1 MPTVDYEAMNKTQK
15 LAAFYIIVGPE
26 LAPQLMR
33 QLRDQELEAV
43 AREMATMDVVDFKL
57 QEKIIDEFCG
67 LIGEGLSSS
76 LGGMSYVQK
85 TLEAAMGSQAAS
97 SILLRALPA
106 SDSIDAVRE
115 LSQMDSRQIF
125 NIIKNEQPQTVAF
138 IMSYLDSKQV
148 SQIIPL
154 FTPQEREEIVERL
167 GSMDSISSDLI
178 NKVLKSLG
186 RHFASGPQRYSMD
199 RRGGAQAAATLLNSL
214 DKELSKNLLAQ
225 IEERNADLG
234 QAIRNKLFNFED
246 IERLSQPHIQRLLRD
261 VETQELAIAL
271 KNAPEPVKQAFF
283 GGMSKRAIESLK
295 EEMEV
300 QTAVKKKDITGAQE
314 RIIQQIL
321 QLNEAGEIDISPED
335 E

>member
-1 MPTVDYEAMNKTQK
+1 
-15 LAAFYIIVGPE
+15 
-26 LAPQLMR
+26 
-33 QLRDQELEAV
+33 
-43 AREMATMDVVDFKL
+43 
-57 QEKIIDEFCG
+57 
-67 LIGEGLSSS
+67 
-76 LGGMSYVQK
+76 MSYVQK

>member
-1 MPTVDYEAMNKTQK
+1 MPTVEYESMNKAQK

-26 LAPQLMR
+26 LAPQLMK
-33 QLRDQELEAV
+33 QLRDQELENV
-43 AREMATMDVVDFKL
+43 AREMASMDIVDFKL
-57 QEKIIDEFCG
+57 QEKIIEEFCG

-76 LGGMSYVQK
+76 LGGMSFVQK
-85 TLEAAMGSQAAS
+85 TLEAAMGPQAAS

-199 RRGGAQAAATLLNSL
+199 RRGGVQAAATLLNSL
-214 DKELSKNLLAQ
+214 EKELSKNLLAQ

-234 QAIRNKLFNFED
+234 LAIRNKLFNFED
-246 IERLSQPHIQRLLRD
+246 IDRLSLPHIQRLLRD

-271 KNAPEPVKQAFF
+271 KSAPEPVKQAIF

-295 EEMEV
+295 EEMEI
-300 QTAVKKKDITGAQE
+300 QTSVKKKDIVGAQD